1 MSTRWRKYWLLV
13 FLAADIRL
21 ARTNPFPRI
30 DRFFLVLLLVFG
42 ILVLGVE
49 SSSTDQRVTKLAR
62 GKHCPLCKMRG
73 PRWETCGGREG
84 AVVSWFFD
92 DQFVNGCRTERRRS
106 LLLFFLFSR
115 SIHHEALRQK
125 RRWAVMV
132 AWTNHP
138 IVTAIVCPI
147 VAQNRRNEVSAV
159 MHARGAFMQKQYTT
173 VSWGTR
179 ANTTVPS
186 SCEPVDPTFFYSVL
200 LAGWEPNL
208 FRELR
213 GRRRRRRYWVRLV
226 IPYAIYRHVIL
237 RDVRRDF

>member
-30 DRFFLVLLLVFG
+30 DRFFLVLSLVFR

-73 PRWETCGGREG
+73 PRWETCGGERG
-84 AVVSWFFD
+84 QWFLD
-92 DQFVNGCRTERRRS
+92 SSTINS
-106 LLLFFLFSR
+106 LIWLPHGTSTFPPAFFLFSR